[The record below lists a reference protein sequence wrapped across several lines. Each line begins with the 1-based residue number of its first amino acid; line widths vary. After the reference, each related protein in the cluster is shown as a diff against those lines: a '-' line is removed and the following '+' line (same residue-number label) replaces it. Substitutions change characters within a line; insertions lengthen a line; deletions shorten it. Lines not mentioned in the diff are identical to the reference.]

1 MAASVEVKVGERTFT
16 VRELTVAE
24 VRDWA
29 VRVESGLLPVDPV
42 GALMS
47 PDWSL
52 ADLVE
57 MSSATAEDMEAMTF
71 AEVSSIAEAARKLNP
86 HFFSLRA
93 ALMDVARRVAE
104 KALHGTS
111 SAASAD

>member
-1 MAASVEVKVGERTFT
+1 MAASLEIKVGERTFA

-24 VRDWA
+24 VRNWA
-29 VRVESGLLPVDPV
+29 VRVETGLLPVDPV

-52 ADLVE
+52 ADLAE
-57 MSSATAEDMEAMTF
+57 MSDATAKDFEAMTF
-71 AEVSSIAEAARKLNP
+71 AEVCSIAEAARKLNP

-104 KALHGTS
+104 KAMRGTS
-111 SAASAD
+111 SEASAG